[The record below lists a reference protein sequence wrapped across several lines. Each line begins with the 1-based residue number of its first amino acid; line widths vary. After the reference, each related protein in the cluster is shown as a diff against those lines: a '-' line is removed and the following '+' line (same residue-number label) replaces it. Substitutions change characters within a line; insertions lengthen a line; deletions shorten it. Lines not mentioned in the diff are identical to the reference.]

1 MRRPN
6 GPADGLD
13 PYRLAAQVQVIR
25 VMVMVA
31 AKAGID
37 AALEREA
44 QRIAFLVYL
53 HHPDNNKNK
62 NSTVIYY
69 SDRALKA
76 VSYPNLCCYST
87 FRGNFRE

>member
-37 AALEREA
+37 AALEGSA
-44 QRIAFLVYL
+44 AHSFPGIFT
-53 HHPDNNKNK
+53 P
-62 NSTVIYY
+62 S
-69 SDRALKA
+69 
-76 VSYPNLCCYST
+76 
-87 FRGNFRE
+87 G